1 MPLIGME
8 CGDGSSESL
17 PLEAFPLKL
26 AVVEA
31 TPTPGTG
38 AQDLRGF
45 LTIKFSSCADGNT
58 NAHKAQI

>member
-8 CGDGSSESL
+8 CGDDSSESL
-17 PLEAFPLKL
+17 PLEASPLKL

-31 TPTPGTG
+31 TPTPGIG

-58 NAHKAQI
+58 KKHEAQI